1 MQPPYLTSTFGSNC
15 SELELKITTI
25 GQKGSSRLAKKT
37 FFRERIIFLIRP
49 RLLTL
54 QDLSLQKNCTNGA
67 SAKTANSCRKNSDTF
82 VKLGL
87 GVNRYANPDNSNNLA
102 KFQRCKE
109 KASVLRFLN
118 FDCQSSSLGS
128 FFVGS
133 GE

>member
-1 MQPPYLTSTFGSNC
+1 
-15 SELELKITTI
+15 
-25 GQKGSSRLAKKT
+25 
-37 FFRERIIFLIRP
+37 
-49 RLLTL
+49 LLTL